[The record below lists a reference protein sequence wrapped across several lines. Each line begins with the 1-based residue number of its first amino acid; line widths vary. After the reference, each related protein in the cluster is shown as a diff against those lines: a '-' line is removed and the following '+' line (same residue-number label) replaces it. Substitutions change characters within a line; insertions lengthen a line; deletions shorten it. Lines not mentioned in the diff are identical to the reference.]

1 MINEIIVKNIVE
13 NYLNKNCKGEYYIV
27 SIKLRKEQMNYELY
41 ELNVFERN
49 FYGQPNN
56 YLLYVD
62 FNGII
67 TDVSRDLLN

>member
-13 NYLNKNCKGEYYIV
+13 NYLNKNCKGEYYII
-27 SIKLRKEQMNYELY
+27 SIKLRKEQMDY
-41 ELNVFERN
+41 ELNIFERN

>member
-13 NYLNKNCKGEYYIV
+13 KYLNKNCKGEYYIV
-27 SIKLRKEQMNYELY
+27 SIKLRKEQKDY
-41 ELNVFERN
+41 ELNIFERN

>member
-1 MINEIIVKNIVE
+1 MINEIIVKNIAE
-13 NYLNKNCKGEYYIV
+13 NYLNKNCKGEYYII
-27 SIKLRKEQMNYELY
+27 SIKLRKEQMDY
-41 ELNVFERN
+41 ELNIFERN

-67 TDVSRDLLN
+67 TDASRDLLN

>member
-1 MINEIIVKNIVE
+1 MINEIIVKNIAE

-27 SIKLRKEQMNYELY
+27 SIKLRKEQMDY
-41 ELNVFERN
+41 ELNIFERN

-62 FNGII
+62 FNGTI
-67 TDVSRDLLN
+67 TDASRDLLN

>member
-27 SIKLRKEQMNYELY
+27 SIKLRKEQKDY
-41 ELNVFERN
+41 ELNIFERN

-56 YLLYVD
+56 YLLYAD

-67 TDVSRDLLN
+67 TDASRDLLN

>member
-1 MINEIIVKNIVE
+1 MINEIIVKNIAE

-27 SIKLRKEQMNYELY
+27 SIKLRKEQMDY
-41 ELNVFERN
+41 ELNIFERN
-49 FYGQPNN
+49 SYGQPNN

>member
-1 MINEIIVKNIVE
+1 MINEIIVKNIAE

-27 SIKLRKEQMNYELY
+27 SIKLRKEQMDY
-41 ELNVFERN
+41 ELNIFERN

>member
-1 MINEIIVKNIVE
+1 MINEIIVKNIAE
-13 NYLNKNCKGEYYIV
+13 NYLNKNCKGEYYII
-27 SIKLRKEQMNYELY
+27 SIKLRKEQMDY
-41 ELNVFERN
+41 ELNIFERN

>member
-27 SIKLRKEQMNYELY
+27 SIKLRKEQNDY
-41 ELNVFERN
+41 ELNIFERN

-56 YLLYVD
+56 YLLYID

-67 TDVSRDLLN
+67 TDASRDLLN

>member
-1 MINEIIVKNIVE
+1 MINEIIVKNIAE

-27 SIKLRKEQMNYELY
+27 SIKLRKEQMDY
-41 ELNVFERN
+41 ELNIFERN

-67 TDVSRDLLN
+67 TDASRDLLN